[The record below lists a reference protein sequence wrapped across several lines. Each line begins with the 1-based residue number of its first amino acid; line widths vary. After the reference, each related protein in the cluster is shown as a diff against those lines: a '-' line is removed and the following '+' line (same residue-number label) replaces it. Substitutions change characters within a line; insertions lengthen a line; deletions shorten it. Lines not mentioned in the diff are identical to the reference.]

1 MATPSGALPPF
12 SARNRRDTAQID
24 GNFPD
29 TARILVL
36 HLLSGGIRRGYLEGW
51 AAVALE
57 IQRIARVPP
66 QMYSRPDSSAALES
80 VEEILK
86 TLPWE
91 RMYDF
96 CERLHNYLAK
106 GTGYY
111 DDDREYVV
119 TTSKSDVQLFFS
131 DELQRLFQEE
141 NLAFE
146 FRDGFVQR
154 RGRRHTVEQV
164 SRAEAVLVD
173 AQLATARK
181 HFAKALRYFR
191 DRVKPDP
198 ENAVK
203 EAVCAVEAAAK
214 GLFPKAKAATLG
226 DAIKELTGTD
236 PGKLPKAISQT
247 FTGLYGFRSGGDG
260 VGHGGSTGGAVTT
273 SIAEYVLAV
282 AASQIIL
289 LVDLA
294 NAEEDEIPF

>member
-1 MATPSGALPPF
+1 MASDAQPPF
-12 SARNRRDTAQID
+12 SARNRRDTAPID

-36 HLLSGGIRRGYLEGW
+36 HLLSEGIRRGYLEGW

-80 VEEILK
+80 VAEILK
-86 TLPWE
+86 TLPWD
-91 RMYDF
+91 RMYDL

-106 GTGYY
+106 EAGFTWN
-111 DDDREYVV
+111 DEYTV
-119 TTSKSDVQLFFS
+119 TTSKREVQLFFS

-141 NLAFE
+141 NLAVE
-146 FRDGFVQR
+146 FRDGLVQH

-164 SRAEAVLVD
+164 SKAEAVLVD

-191 DRVKPDP
+191 DRAKPDP

-214 GLFPKAKAATLG
+214 DLFPNAKAKTL
-226 DAIKELTGTD
+226 DDSIKWLTGPD
-236 PGKLPKAISQT
+236 SRKLLPKAIGQT
-247 FTGLYGFRSGGDG
+247 LAGLYGFRSGGDG
-260 VGHGGSTGGAVTT
+260 VGHGGSTGGAATT
-273 SIAEYVLAV
+273 SIAEYALAS

-294 NAEEDEIPF
+294 KAEEDEIPF